1 MSRKPEKGKG
11 SILPPRQMRA
21 RAKVSLVALALIFAI
36 LVGRLGLLQIVQG
49 EFWSTKAVSQQL
61 NDSLVA
67 AHRGTIY
74 DCNGKVL
81 AESMEV
87 WTVIMTPY
95 NIAQLDDA
103 EKVRVKIADEVS
115 KILDVDRDTLYK
127 KTTRTESQYEKIAS
141 QVEYPVVEK
150 LIAWAEKNELAGS
163 GIFRVVTDYKR
174 TYPYGSLASCVI
186 GFTGTDYYGLYGLEA
201 KYNDVL
207 AGVAGRVVTA
217 QNGVGGDM
225 PVTLTYEKTV
235 DAEDGHS
242 LVLTIDQTIQ
252 HYAEKYLEQSITEND
267 VENRGVS
274 IVMNVRTGAVL
285 AMAVK
290 GDFDL
295 NDPFTVKDPNA
306 LAKMKLLSGD
316 AKSEALTKA
325 RQTQWANK
333 AVSDFYEPG
342 SVFKVFTSCMAIE
355 EGVANINTSSFFCPG
370 YIEVMGQQITC
381 WHPAGHGTQNFP
393 DIISNSC
400 NPGFITLGVGLGGE
414 RFFKYFTGFG
424 FTEPTG
430 IDMLSEGRSTTSLYH
445 GADMTDLDVAT
456 SAMGQ
461 TFEITPIQMATAL
474 CAVAN
479 GGYLMQPYVVAQEL
493 DGDGNVVKNTEPI
506 VKRQVVS
513 TETTK
518 QVASMLA
525 AAVNGGGSK
534 NVYVAGY
541 RVAGKSGTSDKTE
554 TRTDWAHNEVWG
566 SFGTFAPA
574 DDPEIMVLTII
585 DTPHSSNTY
594 GSHVAGPVCQSILSD
609 TLPYLGVEPLY
620 TEEELANLSTIT
632 PSVVDKEVSTATT
645 ILDNNGL
652 RFSVIGNGKTVVKQ
666 IPESGSSIPKDGT
679 VVLYTDSGSMESTT
693 SVPDFHNMTLS
704 QANAAA
710 NAANLNLEIS
720 GVGLDSGE
728 AIVYSQDYEAGA
740 KVEPGTVIY
749 LVFITDNAIA

>member
-1 MSRKPEKGKG
+1 MSRKKDTDKG
-11 SILPPRQMRA
+11 SVLPPRQMKRRGILCA
-21 RAKVSLVALALIFAI
+21 IALCAVFALLA
-36 LVGRLGLLQIVQG
+36 GRLGYLQLVQG
-49 EFWSTKAVSQQL
+49 EYWSTQAASQQL

-87 WTVIMTPY
+87 WTIIMSPS
-95 NIAQLDDA
+95 NIAQLEDA
-103 EKVRVKIADEVS
+103 ESVRVKIADEIS
-115 KILDVDRDTLYK
+115 KMLGVDRDELYR
-127 KTTRTESQYEKIAS
+127 KTTRTESQYEKVIS

-150 LIAWAEKNELAGS
+150 LIAWVEKNELSTS
-163 GIFRVVTDYKR
+163 GIFRVITDYKR

-186 GFTGTDYYGLYGLEA
+186 GFTGTDHYGLYGLEA
-201 KYNDVL
+201 QYNDVL
-207 AGVAGRVVTA
+207 SGVAGRVVTA

-225 PVTLTYEKTV
+225 PVSLTYEKTV

-242 LVLTIDQTIQ
+242 LVLTIDQNIQ
-252 HYAEKYLEQSITEND
+252 HYAEKYLEQTV
-267 VENRGVS
+267 VENQVKHRAVS
-274 IVMNVRTGAVL
+274 IVMNVHTGAIL

-306 LAKMKLLSGD
+306 IEALKKLSGKEKD
-316 AKSEALTKA
+316 EA
-325 RQTQWANK
+325 TQAALQLQWSNK
-333 AVSDFYEPG
+333 AVSEFYEPG

-355 EGVANINTSSFFCPG
+355 EGVGNINTSSFYCPG
-370 YIEVMGQQITC
+370 YIEVMGQKITC
-381 WHPAGHGTQNFP
+381 WHAGHGTQNFP

-430 IDMLSEGRSTTSLYH
+430 IDMLSEGRPTTSLYH
-445 GADMTDLDVAT
+445 GADMTDLDAAT
-456 SAMGQ
+456 SSIGQ

-493 DGDGNVVKNTEPI
+493 DGDGNVIKTTEPV

-518 QVASMLA
+518 QVTSMMA

-541 RVAGKSGTSDKTE
+541 RVAGKSGTADKTE
-554 TRTDWAHNEVWG
+554 TRQDAEQNEVWG

-574 DDPEIMVLTII
+574 DDPEIMVLTIT
-585 DTPHSSNTY
+585 DTAQSDNRW
-594 GSHVAGPVCQSILSD
+594 GSYTAGPVCQKILAD

-620 TEEELANLSTIT
+620 TEEELANLSTIA
-632 PSVVDKEVSTATT
+632 PNVVDNELSAATT
-645 ILDNNGL
+645 IINNNNL
-652 RFSVIGNGKTVVKQ
+652 KYTVIGDGKTVVKQ
-666 IPESGSSIPKDGT
+666 IPEGGSSIPKDGT
-679 VVLYTDSGSMESTT
+679 VVLYTDSESKSTT
-693 SVPDFHNMTLS
+693 TTVPDFHNMTLS

-710 NAANLNLEIS
+710 DAANLNLEIS

-728 AIVYSQDYEAGA
+728 ALVLSQDYEAGA
-740 KVEPGTVIY
+740 KVDPGTVIY
-749 LVFITDNAIA
+749 LVFIAKDGGD

>member
-1 MSRKPEKGKG
+1 MARKPENEQNSK
-11 SILPPRQMRA
+11 LPPRQMRR
-21 RAKVSLVALALIFAI
+21 RAVFCIVVLCAVFALLVS
-36 LVGRLGLLQIVQG
+36 RLGFLQIIQG
-49 EFWSTKAVSQQL
+49 EFWSNKAVTQQL

-74 DCNGKVL
+74 DCNKKVL

-103 EKVRVKIADEVS
+103 EKVREKIADEVS

-127 KTTRTESQYEKIAS
+127 KTTRTESQYEKVAA
-141 QVEYPVVEK
+141 QVEYPVVEE
-150 LIAWAEKNELAGS
+150 LIAWVEKNDLSGS
-163 GIFRVVTDYKR
+163 GIFRVITDYKR

-201 KYNDVL
+201 EYNDVL

-225 PVTLTYEKTV
+225 PVSLTYEKTV

-252 HYAEKYLEQSITEND
+252 HYAEKYLEQSITENS
-267 VENRGVS
+267 VKNRGVS
-274 IVMNVRTGAVL
+274 IVMNVHTGAIL

-295 NDPFTVKDPNA
+295 NDPWTIKDPNA
-306 LAKMKLLSGD
+306 LEAIKLLSGD
-316 AKSEALTKA
+316 EKSDALTKA
-325 RQTQWANK
+325 RQTQWSNK
-333 AVSDFYEPG
+333 AVSEFYEPG

-355 EGVANINTSSFFCPG
+355 EGVANMNSSFYCPG

-381 WHPAGHGTQNFP
+381 WHAGHGMQNFP

-414 RFFKYFTGFG
+414 RFFKYFVGFG

-456 SAMGQ
+456 SSIGQ

-493 DGDGNVVKNTEPI
+493 DGEGNVVKTTEPV

-554 TRTDWAHNEVWG
+554 TRQGGAENEVWG

-574 DDPEIMVLTII
+574 DDPEIVVLTIT
-585 DTPHSSNTY
+585 DTAQSDNRW
-594 GSHVAGPVCQSILSD
+594 GSHTAGPVCQSILSD

-620 TEEELANLSTIT
+620 TEEELANLSTT
-632 PSVVDKEVSTATT
+632 APNVVDKDIATATT
-645 ILDNNGL
+645 IIDNNGL
-652 RFSVIGNGKTVVKQ
+652 KYSIVGNGKTVVKQ

-679 VVLYTDSGSMESTT
+679 VVLYTDSSTLDT
-693 SVPDFHNMTLS
+693 TTTVPDFHNMTLS

-720 GVGLDSGE
+720 GVGLDGGE
-728 AIVYSQDYEAGA
+728 ATVYSQDYEVGA
-740 KVEPGTVIY
+740 KVEPGTVVY
-749 LVFITDNAIA
+749 LVFVTDSAIA

>member
-1 MSRKPEKGKG
+1 MSRKKSDDKG
-11 SILPPRQMRA
+11 SILPPRQMRRRGVFCA
-21 RAKVSLVALALIFAI
+21 IVLCTVFALLVS
-36 LVGRLGLLQIVQG
+36 RLGYLQLVQG
-49 EFWSTKAVSQQL
+49 EYWSTQAVSQQL
-61 NDSLVA
+61 NDSVVA

-74 DCNGKVL
+74 DRNGKVL

-87 WTVIMTPY
+87 WTVIMAPY

-103 EKVRVKIADEVS
+103 ETVRNKIADEVS
-115 KILDVDRDTLYK
+115 KILGVDRDTLYK
-127 KTTRTESQYEKIAS
+127 KTTRTESQYEKVIS

-150 LIAWAEKNELAGS
+150 LIDWVEKNDLSTS
-163 GIFRVVTDYKR
+163 GIFRVITDYKR

-186 GFTGTDYYGLYGLEA
+186 GFTGADYYGLYGLEA
-201 KYNDVL
+201 EYNDVL

-225 PVTLTYEKTV
+225 PVSLTYEKTV

-242 LVLTIDQTIQ
+242 LVLTIDQNIQ
-252 HYAEKYLEQSITEND
+252 HYAEKYLEQSVMENG
-267 VENRGVS
+267 VKNRAIS
-274 IVMNVRTGAVL
+274 IVMDVHTGAIL

-295 NDPFTVKDPNA
+295 NDPWTVKDPNA
-306 LAKMKLLSGD
+306 VAALKLLSGD
-316 AKSEALTKA
+316 EKDEAVTKA
-325 RQTQWANK
+325 LQTQWSNK
-333 AVSDFYEPG
+333 AVSEFYEPG

-355 EGVANINTSSFFCPG
+355 EGVGNINTSSFYCPG

-381 WHPAGHGTQNFP
+381 WHAGHGTQNFP

-430 IDMLSEGRSTTSLYH
+430 IDMLSEGRPTTSLYH

-456 SAMGQ
+456 SSIGQ

-493 DGDGNVVKNTEPI
+493 DSDGNVVKTTEPI

-518 QVASMLA
+518 QVASMMA

-554 TRTDWAHNEVWG
+554 TRQGGAENEVWG

-574 DDPEIMVLTII
+574 DDPEIVVLTIT
-585 DTPHSSNTY
+585 DTAQSDNRW
-594 GSHVAGPVCQSILSD
+594 GSHTAGPVCQSILAD

-632 PSVVDKEVSTATT
+632 PSVTDQEVSTATT
-645 ILDNNGL
+645 IINNNNLKYSILGD
-652 RFSVIGNGKTVVKQ
+652 GKTVIRQ
-666 IPESGSSIPKDGT
+666 IPEAGSSIPKDGT
-679 VVLYTDSGSMESTT
+679 VVLYTDSASLDTT
-693 SVPDFHNMTLS
+693 TAVPDFHNLTLS
-704 QANAAA
+704 QANATAR
-710 NAANLNLEIS
+710 AANLNLEIS

-728 AIVYSQDYEAGA
+728 AVVYSQDYEPGA
-740 KVEPGTVIY
+740 KVDPGTVIY
-749 LVFITDNAIA
+749 LVFVTAGGGD

>member
-1 MSRKPEKGKG
+1 MSRKTSKEQNTV
-11 SILPPRQMRA
+11 LPPRQMRA
-21 RAKVSLVALALIFAI
+21 RAVFGGIALCAVFALLAA
-36 LVGRLGLLQIVQG
+36 RLGFLQIIQG
-49 EFWSTKAVSQQL
+49 EFWSSKAVSQQL

-103 EKVRVKIADEVS
+103 EAVRVKIADEVS

-127 KTTRTESQYEKIAS
+127 KTTRTESQYEKVAS

-150 LIAWAEKNELAGS
+150 LIAWAEKNKLSNS
-163 GIFRVVTDYKR
+163 GIFRVITDYKR

-201 KYNDVL
+201 EYNDVL

-225 PVTLTYEKTV
+225 PVSLTYEKTV

-242 LVLTIDQTIQ
+242 LVLTIDQNIQ
-252 HYAEKYLEQSITEND
+252 HYAEKYLEQSIIENS
-267 VENRGVS
+267 VKNRGVS
-274 IVMNVRTGAVL
+274 IVMNVHTGAIL

-295 NDPFTVKDPNA
+295 NDPWTVTDPNA
-306 LAKMKLLSGD
+306 IEAMKLLSGD
-316 AKSEALTKA
+316 EKSEALAAA
-325 RQTQWANK
+325 RQAQWSNK
-333 AVSDFYEPG
+333 AVSEFYEPG

-355 EGVANINTSSFFCPG
+355 EGVGNINTSSFYCPG

-381 WHPAGHGTQNFP
+381 WHAGHGAQNFP

-414 RFFKYFTGFG
+414 RFFKYFVGFG

-456 SAMGQ
+456 SSIGQ

-493 DGDGNVVKNTEPI
+493 DGNGNVVKTTEPT

-534 NVYVAGY
+534 NVYVSGY
-541 RVAGKSGTSDKTE
+541 RVAGKSGTADKTE
-554 TRTDWAHNEVWG
+554 TRQGGAENEVWG

-574 DDPEIMVLTII
+574 DDPEIVVLTIT
-585 DTPHSSNTY
+585 DTAQSDNRW
-594 GSHVAGPVCQSILSD
+594 GSHTAGPVCQSILSD

-620 TEEELANLSTIT
+620 TEEELANLSTTT
-632 PSVVDKEVSTATT
+632 PSVVNKEVSTATT
-645 ILDNNGL
+645 IIGNNDL
-652 RFSVIGNGKTVVKQ
+652 KYSIIGNGKTVVKQ

-679 VVLYTDSGSMESTT
+679 VVLYTDSSSLNTT
-693 SVPDFHNMTLS
+693 TAVPDFHNMTLS

-728 AIVYSQDYEAGA
+728 ATVYSQDYEVGA

-749 LVFITDNAIA
+749 LVFLTDSAIA

>member
-1 MSRKPEKGKG
+1 MSRKNEKDPN
-11 SILPPRQMRA
+11 SLLPTRKMRT
-21 RAKVSLVALALIFAI
+21 RGTMFAI
-36 LVGRLGLLQIVQG
+36 LIGVLFCLLVARLGFLQIVQG

-103 EKVRVKIADEVS
+103 EAVRVKIADEVS

-141 QVEYPVVEK
+141 QVEYPVVEE
-150 LIAWAEKNELAGS
+150 LISWAEKNKLSNS

-201 KYNDVL
+201 EYNDVL

-225 PVTLTYEKTV
+225 PVSLTYEKTV

-242 LVLTIDQTIQ
+242 LVLTIDQNIQ
-252 HYAEKYLEQSITEND
+252 HFAEKYLEQSIIENS
-267 VENRGVS
+267 VKNRGVS
-274 IVMNVRTGAVL
+274 IVMNVHTGAIL

-295 NDPFTVKDPNA
+295 NDPWTVTDPNA
-306 LAKMKLLSGD
+306 LEAMKLLSGD
-316 AKSEALTKA
+316 EKSDALATA
-325 RQTQWANK
+325 RQAQWSNK
-333 AVSDFYEPG
+333 AVSEFYEPG

-355 EGVANINTSSFFCPG
+355 EGVADMNTSFYCPG

-381 WHPAGHGTQNFP
+381 WHAGHGMQHFP

-414 RFFKYFTGFG
+414 RFFKYFVGFG

-445 GADMTDLDVAT
+445 GIDMTDLDVAT
-456 SAMGQ
+456 SSIGQ

-493 DGDGNVVKNTEPI
+493 DGNGNVVKTTEPV

-541 RVAGKSGTSDKTE
+541 RVAGKSGTADKTE
-554 TRTDWAHNEVWG
+554 TRQGGAENEVWG

-574 DDPEIMVLTII
+574 DDPEIVCVTIT
-585 DTPHSSNTY
+585 DTAQSDNRW
-594 GSHVAGPVCQSILSD
+594 GSHTAGPVCQSILAD

-620 TEEELANLSTIT
+620 TEEELANLSTVT
-632 PSVVDKEVSTATT
+632 PSVTDKEVSTATT
-645 ILDNNGL
+645 IIANNDL
-652 RFSVIGNGKTVVKQ
+652 HYSIIGNGKTVVRQ
-666 IPESGSSIPKDGT
+666 IPDAGSSIPKDGT
-679 VVLYTDSGSMESTT
+679 VVLYTDSDSLGSTT
-693 SVPDFHNMTLS
+693 AVPDFHGMTLS

-710 NAANLNLEIS
+710 DAANLNLEIS

-728 AIVYSQDYEAGA
+728 ATVYSQDYEVGA
-740 KVEPGTVIY
+740 KVSPGTVVY
-749 LVFITDNAIA
+749 LVFVTDSAIA

>member
-1 MSRKPEKGKG
+1 MSQKKKANNG
-11 SILPPRQMRA
+11 SILPPRQMRRRGVLCA
-21 RAKVSLVALALIFAI
+21 IALCAAFALLA
-36 LVGRLGLLQIVQG
+36 GRLGYLQLVQG
-49 EFWSTKAVSQQL
+49 EYWSTQAVSQQL

-74 DCNGKVL
+74 DCNGKPLV
-81 AESMEV
+81 ESMEV
-87 WTVIMTPY
+87 WTVIMSPS
-95 NIAQLDDA
+95 NISQLEDA
-103 EKVRVKIADEVS
+103 ESVRTKIADEVS
-115 KILDVDRDTLYK
+115 GILDVDRDELYE
-127 KTTRTESQYEKIAS
+127 KTGRSNSQYEKIKA

-150 LIAWAEKNELAGS
+150 LIDWVEKNNLSTS
-163 GIFRVVTDYKR
+163 GIFRVITDYKR
-174 TYPYGSLASCVI
+174 IYHYNSLASCVI

-201 KYNDVL
+201 QYNDVL
-207 AGVAGRVVTA
+207 SGTAGRIVTA

-225 PVTLTYEKTV
+225 PVSLTYEKTV

-242 LVLTIDQTIQ
+242 LVLTIDQNIQ
-252 HYAEKYLEQSITEND
+252 AWAEKYLEQSV
-267 VENRGVS
+267 VENGVKNRAVS
-274 IVMNVRTGAVL
+274 IVMNVHTGAIL

-290 GDFDL
+290 GDF
-295 NDPFTVKDPNA
+295 NPNEPFEVADPNA
-306 LAKMKLLSGD
+306 EAAIKLLSGD
-316 AKSEALTKA
+316 EKSDAVTKA
-325 RQTQWANK
+325 LQLQWSNK
-333 AVSDFYEPG
+333 AVSEFYEPG

-355 EGVANINTSSFFCPG
+355 EGVGNINTSSFYCPG

-381 WHPAGHGTQNFP
+381 WHAGHGTQTFP

-430 IDMLSEGRSTTSLYH
+430 IDMFSESAPPPTLYH
-445 GADMTDLDVAT
+445 DADMTDLDVAT
-456 SAMGQ
+456 SSIGQ
-461 TFEITPIQMATAL
+461 TFEITPLQMATAL

-493 DGDGNVVKNTEPI
+493 DGNGNVVRTTEPV

-554 TRTDWAHNEVWG
+554 TRQGDVENEVWG

-574 DDPEIMVLTII
+574 DDPEIVVLTIT
-585 DTPHSSNTY
+585 DTAQSDNRW
-594 GSHVAGPVCQSILSD
+594 GSYTAGPVCQKILAD

-632 PSVVDKEVSTATT
+632 PDVVGKDISTATT
-645 ILDNNGL
+645 IINNDDLKYSILGE
-652 RFSVIGNGKTVVKQ
+652 GNTIVKQ
-666 IPESGSSIPKDGT
+666 IPEGGSSIPKNGT
-679 VVLYTDSGSMESTT
+679 VVLYTDDDSAESTT
-693 SVPDFHNMTLS
+693 TVPDFHGLTLS

-728 AIVYSQDYEAGA
+728 ATVLSQDYETGA

-749 LVFITDNAIA
+749 LVFITKDTIA

>member
-1 MSRKPEKGKG
+1 MSRKNEKDQNSVLPTRKMRRRGRVFAG
-11 SILPPRQMRA
+11 IIGVAFGLLIL
-21 RAKVSLVALALIFAI
+21 
-36 LVGRLGLLQIVQG
+36 RLGFLQIVQG

-103 EKVRVKIADEVS
+103 EAVRVKIADEVS

-141 QVEYPVVEK
+141 QVEYPVVEE
-150 LIAWAEKNELAGS
+150 LISWAEKNKLSNS

-201 KYNDVL
+201 EYNDVL

-225 PVTLTYEKTV
+225 PVSLTYEKTV

-242 LVLTIDQTIQ
+242 LVLTIDQNIQ
-252 HYAEKYLEQSITEND
+252 HFAEKYLEQSIIENS
-267 VENRGVS
+267 VKNRGVS
-274 IVMNVRTGAVL
+274 IVMNVHTGAIL

-295 NDPFTVKDPNA
+295 NDPWTVTDPNA
-306 LAKMKLLSGD
+306 LEAMKLLSGD
-316 AKSEALTKA
+316 EKSDALATA
-325 RQTQWANK
+325 RQAQWSNK
-333 AVSDFYEPG
+333 AVSEFYEPG

-355 EGVANINTSSFFCPG
+355 EGVADMNTSFYCPG

-381 WHPAGHGTQNFP
+381 WHAGHGMQHFP

-414 RFFKYFTGFG
+414 RFFKYFVGFG

-445 GADMTDLDVAT
+445 GIDMTDLDVAT
-456 SAMGQ
+456 SSIGQ

-493 DGDGNVVKNTEPI
+493 DGNGNVVKTTEPV

-541 RVAGKSGTSDKTE
+541 RVAGKSGTADKTE
-554 TRTDWAHNEVWG
+554 TRQGGAENEVWG

-574 DDPEIMVLTII
+574 DDPEIVCVTIT
-585 DTPHSSNTY
+585 DTAQSDNRW
-594 GSHVAGPVCQSILSD
+594 GSHTAGPVCQSILAD

-620 TEEELANLSTIT
+620 TEEELANLSTVT
-632 PSVVDKEVSTATT
+632 PSVTDKEVSTATT
-645 ILDNNGL
+645 IIANNDL
-652 RFSVIGNGKTVVKQ
+652 HYSIIGNGKTVVRQ
-666 IPESGSSIPKDGT
+666 IPEAGSSIPKDGT
-679 VVLYTDSGSMESTT
+679 VVLYTDSDSLGSTT
-693 SVPDFHNMTLS
+693 AVPDFHGMTLS

-710 NAANLNLEIS
+710 DAANLNLEIS

-728 AIVYSQDYEAGA
+728 ATVYSQDYEVGA
-740 KVEPGTVIY
+740 KVSPGTVVY
-749 LVFITDNAIA
+749 LVFVTDSAIA

>member
-1 MSRKPEKGKG
+1 MSRKNEKDQN
-11 SILPPRQMRA
+11 SLLPTRKMRNRGTMFA
-21 RAKVSLVALALIFAI
+21 IIIGVLFCLLVA
-36 LVGRLGLLQIVQG
+36 RLGFLQIVQG

-103 EKVRVKIADEVS
+103 EAVRVKIADEVS

-141 QVEYPVVEK
+141 QVEYPVVEE
-150 LIAWAEKNELAGS
+150 LISWAEKNKLSNS

-201 KYNDVL
+201 EYNDVL

-225 PVTLTYEKTV
+225 PVSLTYEKTV

-242 LVLTIDQTIQ
+242 LVLTIDQNIQ
-252 HYAEKYLEQSITEND
+252 HFAEKYLEQSIIENS
-267 VENRGVS
+267 VKNRGVS
-274 IVMNVRTGAVL
+274 IVMNVHTGAIL
-285 AMAVK
+285 AMAIK

-295 NDPFTVKDPNA
+295 NDPWTVTDPNA
-306 LAKMKLLSGD
+306 LEAMKLLSGD
-316 AKSEALTKA
+316 EKSDALATA
-325 RQTQWANK
+325 RQAQWSNK
-333 AVSDFYEPG
+333 AVSEFYEPG

-355 EGVANINTSSFFCPG
+355 EGVADMNTSFYCPG

-381 WHPAGHGTQNFP
+381 WHAGHGMQHFP

-414 RFFKYFTGFG
+414 RFFKYFVGFG

-445 GADMTDLDVAT
+445 GIDMTDLDVAT
-456 SAMGQ
+456 SSIGQ

-493 DGDGNVVKNTEPI
+493 DGNGNVVKTTEPV

-541 RVAGKSGTSDKTE
+541 RVAGKSGTADKTE
-554 TRTDWAHNEVWG
+554 TRQGGAENEVWG

-574 DDPEIMVLTII
+574 DDPEIVCVTIT
-585 DTPHSSNTY
+585 DTAQSDNRW
-594 GSHVAGPVCQSILSD
+594 GSHTAGPVCQSILAD

-620 TEEELANLSTIT
+620 TEEELANLSTVT
-632 PSVVDKEVSTATT
+632 PSVTDKEVSTATT
-645 ILDNNGL
+645 IIANNDL
-652 RFSVIGNGKTVVKQ
+652 HYSIIGNGKTVVRQ
-666 IPESGSSIPKDGT
+666 IPEAGSSIPKDGT
-679 VVLYTDSGSMESTT
+679 VVLYTDSDSLGSTT
-693 SVPDFHNMTLS
+693 AVPDFHGMTLS

-710 NAANLNLEIS
+710 DAANLNLEIS

-728 AIVYSQDYEAGA
+728 ATVYSQDYEVGA
-740 KVEPGTVIY
+740 KVSPGTVVY
-749 LVFITDNAIA
+749 LVFVTDSAIA

>member
-1 MSRKPEKGKG
+1 MSRKQNSGKS
-11 SILPPRQMRA
+11 SILPPRQMRRRGVFCA
-21 RAKVSLVALALIFAI
+21 IVLCTVFALLAS
-36 LVGRLGLLQIVQG
+36 RLGYLQLVQG
-49 EFWSTKAVSQQL
+49 EYWSTQAVSQQL
-61 NDSLVA
+61 NDSIVA

-103 EKVRVKIADEVS
+103 ETVRNKIADEVS
-115 KILDVDRDTLYK
+115 KILNVDRDTLYK
-127 KTTRTESQYEKIAS
+127 KTTRTESQYEKVVS
-141 QVEYPVVEK
+141 QVEYPVVQE
-150 LIAWAEKNELAGS
+150 LIAWVEKNGLSTS
-163 GIFRVVTDYKR
+163 GIFRVITDYKR

-201 KYNDVL
+201 EYNDVL

-225 PVTLTYEKTV
+225 PVSLTYEKTV

-242 LVLTIDQTIQ
+242 LVLTIDQNIQ
-252 HYAEKYLEQSITEND
+252 HYAEKYLEQSIVENK
-267 VENRGVS
+267 VKNRGVS
-274 IVMNVRTGAVL
+274 IVMNPHTGAIL

-295 NDPFTVKDPNA
+295 NDPWTIQDPNA
-306 LAKMKLLSGD
+306 VEALKLLSGD
-316 AKSEALTKA
+316 EKSEALTAA
-325 RQTQWANK
+325 RQLQWSNK
-333 AVSDFYEPG
+333 AVSEFYEPG

-355 EGVANINTSSFFCPG
+355 EGVGNINTSSFYCPG
-370 YIEVMGQQITC
+370 YIEVMGQKITC
-381 WHPAGHGTQNFP
+381 WHAGHGTQNFP

-414 RFFKYFTGFG
+414 RFFKYFVGFG

-430 IDMLSEGRSTTSLYH
+430 VDMLSEGRPTTSLYH
-445 GADMTDLDVAT
+445 GADMTDLDAAT
-456 SAMGQ
+456 SSIGQ

-493 DGDGNVVKNTEPI
+493 DGDGNVVKTTEPI

-518 QVASMLA
+518 QVSSMLA

-541 RVAGKSGTSDKTE
+541 RVAGKSGTADKTE
-554 TRTDWAHNEVWG
+554 TRTGGAENEVWG

-574 DDPEIMVLTII
+574 DDPEIVVVTIT
-585 DTPHSSNTY
+585 DTAQGDNRW
-594 GSHVAGPVCQSILSD
+594 GSHTAGPVCQSILAD

-620 TEEELANLSTIT
+620 TEEELANLSTT
-632 PSVVDKEVSTATT
+632 APSVVDKEVSTATT
-645 ILDNNGL
+645 IIDNNNL
-652 RFSVIGNGKTVVKQ
+652 HYSIIGNGKTVVKQ
-666 IPESGSSIPKDGT
+666 IPEGGSSIPKDGT
-679 VVLYTDSGSMESTT
+679 VVLYTDSSSVGSTT

-710 NAANLNLEIS
+710 DAANLNLEIS

-728 AIVYSQDYEAGA
+728 ATVYSQDYEAGT
-740 KVEPGTVIY
+740 KVSPGTVVY
-749 LVFITDNAIA
+749 LVFVTDSAIA

>member
-1 MSRKPEKGKG
+1 MSRKNEKDPNSLLPTRKMRIRGRAFAA
-11 SILPPRQMRA
+11 ILSA
-21 RAKVSLVALALIFAI
+21 VFCLLVA
-36 LVGRLGLLQIVQG
+36 RLGFLQIVQG

-103 EKVRVKIADEVS
+103 ESVRVKIADEVS

-141 QVEYPVVEK
+141 QVEYPVVEE
-150 LIAWAEKNELAGS
+150 LIAWAEKNKLSNS

-201 KYNDVL
+201 EYNDVL

-225 PVTLTYEKTV
+225 PVSLTYEKTV

-242 LVLTIDQTIQ
+242 LVLTIDQNIQ
-252 HYAEKYLEQSITEND
+252 HFAEKYLEQSIIENS
-267 VENRGVS
+267 VKNRGVS
-274 IVMNVRTGAVL
+274 IVMNVHTGAIL

-295 NDPFTVKDPNA
+295 NDPWTVTDPNA
-306 LAKMKLLSGD
+306 LEAMKLLSGD
-316 AKSEALTKA
+316 EKSDALATA
-325 RQTQWANK
+325 RQAQWSNK
-333 AVSDFYEPG
+333 AVSEFYEPG

-355 EGVANINTSSFFCPG
+355 EGVADMNTSFYCPG

-381 WHPAGHGTQNFP
+381 WHAGHGMQHFP

-414 RFFKYFTGFG
+414 RFFKYFVGFG

-445 GADMTDLDVAT
+445 GIDMTDLDVAT
-456 SAMGQ
+456 SSIGQ

-493 DGDGNVVKNTEPI
+493 DGNGNVVKTTEPV

-541 RVAGKSGTSDKTE
+541 RVAGKSGTADKTE
-554 TRTDWAHNEVWG
+554 TRQGGAENEVWG

-574 DDPEIMVLTII
+574 DDPEIVCVTIT
-585 DTPHSSNTY
+585 DTAQSDNRW
-594 GSHVAGPVCQSILSD
+594 GSHTAGPVCQSILAD

-620 TEEELANLSTIT
+620 TEEELANLSTVT
-632 PSVVDKEVSTATT
+632 PSVTDKEVSTATT
-645 ILDNNGL
+645 ILVNNDL
-652 RFSVIGNGKTVVKQ
+652 HYSIIGNGKTVVRQ
-666 IPESGSSIPKDGT
+666 IPEAGSSIPKDGT
-679 VVLYTDSGSMESTT
+679 VVLYTDSDSLGSTT
-693 SVPDFHNMTLS
+693 AVPDFHGMTLS

-710 NAANLNLEIS
+710 DAANLNLEIS

-728 AIVYSQDYEAGA
+728 ATVYSQDYEVGA
-740 KVEPGTVIY
+740 KVSPGTVVY
-749 LVFITDNAIA
+749 LVFVTDSAIA

>member
-1 MSRKPEKGKG
+1 MSRKRENENR
-11 SILPPRQMRA
+11 SVLPPRKMRRRGVLFA
-21 RAKVSLVALALIFAI
+21 VAMGALFALLVARIGF
-36 LVGRLGLLQIVQG
+36 LQIVQG

-87 WTVIMTPY
+87 WTVIMAPY
-95 NIAQLDDA
+95 NIAQRKDA
-103 EKVRVKIADEVS
+103 DTVRVKIADEVS
-115 KILDVDRDTLYK
+115 KILDIDRDTLYK
-127 KTTRTESQYEKIAS
+127 KTNRTDSQYEKIAS

-150 LIAWAEKNELAGS
+150 LIAWAEKNDLDGS

-201 KYNDVL
+201 EYNDVL

-225 PVTLTYEKTV
+225 PVQLTYEKTV

-242 LVLTIDQTIQ
+242 LVLTIDQNIQ
-252 HYAEKYLEQSITEND
+252 HFAEKYLEQSIAENR
-267 VENRGVS
+267 VKNRGVS
-274 IVMNVRTGAVL
+274 IVMNVHTGAIL

-295 NDPFTVKDPNA
+295 NDPWTVKDPNA
-306 LAKMKLLSGD
+306 IAAMKLLSGD
-316 AKSEALTKA
+316 EKSEALTKA
-325 RQTQWANK
+325 RQAQWSNK
-333 AVSDFYEPG
+333 AVSEFYEPG

-355 EGVANINTSSFFCPG
+355 EGVADMNTQFYCPG

-381 WHPAGHGTQNFP
+381 WHAGHGMQHFP

-414 RFFKYFTGFG
+414 RYFKYFVGFG

-430 IDMLSEGRSTTSLYH
+430 VDMLSEGRSTTSLYH

-456 SAMGQ
+456 SAIGQ
-461 TFEITPIQMATAL
+461 TFEVTPIQMATAL

-493 DGDGNVVKNTEPI
+493 DGDGNVVKNTEPV

-518 QVASMLA
+518 QVAAMLA

-541 RVAGKSGTSDKTE
+541 RVAGKSGTADKTE
-554 TRTDWAHNEVWG
+554 TRTSGADNEVWG

-574 DDPEIMVLTII
+574 DDPEIVVITIT
-585 DTPHSSNTY
+585 DTAQGDNRW
-594 GSHVAGPVCQSILSD
+594 GSHTAGPVCQSILAD
-609 TLPYLGVEPLY
+609 TLPYLGVEPVY
-620 TEEELANLSTIT
+620 TEEELANLSTVT
-632 PSVVDKEVSTATT
+632 PNVVDKEVATATT
-645 ILDNNGL
+645 IINNNSL
-652 RFSVIGNGKTVVKQ
+652 KCSILGNGKTVVHQ
-666 IPESGSSIPKDGT
+666 IPEAGSSIPKDGT
-679 VVLYTDSGSMESTT
+679 VVLYTDSASLKNATA
-693 SVPDFHNMTLS
+693 VPDFHGMTLS

-720 GVGLDSGE
+720 GIGLDSGE
-728 AIVYSQDYEAGA
+728 ATVYSQDYSVGE

-749 LVFITDNAIA
+749 LVFVTDSAIA

>member
-1 MSRKPEKGKG
+1 MEPNNENKRNSR
-11 SILPPRQMRA
+11 LPSRQMCIRA
-21 RAKVSLVALALIFAI
+21 IAACVILCLVFVL
-36 LVGRLGLLQIVQG
+36 LVGRLSFLQIVQH
-49 EFWSTKAVSQQL
+49 EKWSTLAISQQL
-61 NDSLVA
+61 TDEVVHA
-67 AHRGTIY
+67 RRGEIL
-74 DCNGKVL
+74 DANGEVL
-81 AESMEV
+81 AKTMDV
-87 WTVIMTPY
+87 WTVIMVPS
-95 NIAQLDDA
+95 NIKELKNAD
-103 EKVRVKIADEVS
+103 EVRTKIADEVS
-115 KILDVDRDTLYK
+115 KILGIDRDKLYK
-127 KTTRTESQYEKIAS
+127 RTQNVDSQYEKIAT
-141 QVEYPVVEK
+141 QIDNPTLTK
-150 LIAWAEKNELAGS
+150 LSEWQEKNELDTS
-163 GIFRVVTDYKR
+163 GIFRTIPDYKR
-174 TYPYGSLASCVI
+174 IYPYGSLASCVI
-186 GFTGTDYYGLYGLEA
+186 GFTGDDYYGLYGLEA
-201 KYNDVL
+201 AYEDVL
-207 AGVAGRVVTA
+207 AGTDGRVVTA
-217 QNGVGGDM
+217 QNAYGSDM
-225 PVTLTYEKTV
+225 PVEMAYEKTV
-235 DAEDGHS
+235 EPEDGHT
-242 LVLTIDQTIQ
+242 LVLTIDHNIQ
-252 HYAEKYLEQSITEND
+252 SFAEKYLEQSIKENN
-267 VENRGVS
+267 VQNRGVS
-274 IVMNVRTGAVL
+274 IVMDVDTGAVL

-306 LAKMKLLSGD
+306 LAAIKLLSGD
-316 AKSEALTKA
+316 EKSDAVRDALQK
-325 RQTQWANK
+325 QWSNK

-342 SVFKVFTSCMAIE
+342 SVFKVFTSCMALE
-355 EGVANINTSSFFCPG
+355 EGVANLNTQFFCPG

-381 WHPAGHGTQNFP
+381 WHPGHGMQNFP

-414 RFFKYFTGFG
+414 RYFKYFTGFG

-430 IDMLSEGRSTTSLYH
+430 IDMLSEGRSTPSLYH

-493 DGDGNVVKNTEPI
+493 DAHGNVVKATEPI

-554 TRTDWAHNEVWG
+554 TRTDWTKNEVWG

-574 DDPEIMVLTII
+574 DDPEIVVLTII
-585 DTPHSSNTY
+585 DTPHSDVSNY
-594 GSHVAGPVCQSILSD
+594 GSHVSGPVCQSILAD

-620 TEEELANLSTIT
+620 TEEELAGLSSTT
-632 PSVVDKEVSTATT
+632 PSVVDKEVSAATA
-645 ILDNNGL
+645 I
-652 RFSVIGNGKTVVKQ
+652 IGNNDLKYHILGDGKTVLKQ
-666 IPESGSSIPKDGT
+666 IPEGGTSIPKDGT
-679 VVLYTDSGSMESTT
+679 VVLYTDSASQDVTT
-693 SVPDFHNMTLS
+693 TVPDFHNMTLS
-704 QANAAA
+704 QANDAAR
-710 NAANLNLEIS
+710 AANLNLEIS

-728 AIVYSQDYEAGA
+728 ATVYSQDYEPGA
-740 KVEPGTVIY
+740 KVSPGTVLY

>member
-1 MSRKPEKGKG
+1 MSRKNEADRN
-11 SILPPRQMRA
+11 SMLPPRKMRRRGVLFA
-21 RAKVSLVALALIFAI
+21 VAIGVLFCLLVA
-36 LVGRLGLLQIVQG
+36 RLGFLQIVQG
-49 EFWSTKAVSQQL
+49 EFWSNKAVSQQL

-87 WTVIMTPY
+87 WTVIMTPA

-103 EKVRVKIADEVS
+103 EAVRVKIADEVS

-127 KTTRTESQYEKIAS
+127 KTTRTDSQYEKIAS
-141 QVEYPVVEK
+141 QVEYPVVEE
-150 LIAWAEKNELAGS
+150 LIAWAEKNKLSNS

-201 KYNDVL
+201 EYNDVL

-225 PVTLTYEKTV
+225 PVSLTYEKTV
-235 DAEDGHS
+235 DAQDGHS

-252 HYAEKYLEQSITEND
+252 HYAEKYLEQSITENA

-274 IVMNVRTGAVL
+274 IVMNVHTGAIL

-295 NDPFTVKDPNA
+295 NDPWEVKDPNA
-306 LAKMKLLSGD
+306 LAALKLLSGD
-316 AKSEALTKA
+316 KRAEALTKA
-325 RQTQWANK
+325 RQTQWSNK
-333 AVSDFYEPG
+333 AVSEFYEPG

-355 EGVANINTSSFFCPG
+355 EGVATLNSQFYCPG

-381 WHPAGHGTQNFP
+381 WHSGHGMQNFP

-400 NPGFITLGVGLGGE
+400 NPGFITLGVRLGGE
-414 RFFKYFTGFG
+414 RFFKYFVGFG

-430 IDMLSEGRSTTSLYH
+430 VDMLGEGRSTTSLYH

-461 TFEITPIQMATAL
+461 TFEITPIQMATGL

-479 GGYLMQPYVVAQEL
+479 GGYLMQPYVVAREL
-493 DGDGNVVKNTEPI
+493 DGDGNVVKTTEPV

-574 DDPEIMVLTII
+574 DDPEIVVLTII

-594 GSHVAGPVCQSILSD
+594 GSHVAGPVCQSILTD
-609 TLPYLGVEPLY
+609 TLPYLGVEPVY
-620 TEEELANLSTIT
+620 TEEELANLSTVT

-645 ILDNNGL
+645 I
-652 RFSVIGNGKTVVKQ
+652 IGNNDLKYTIIGDGKTVVRQ
-666 IPESGSSIPKDGT
+666 IPEAGSSIPKDGT
-679 VVLYTDSGSMESTT
+679 VVLYTDAASLSTT
-693 SVPDFHNMTLS
+693 TAVPDFRNMTLS

-710 NAANLNLEIS
+710 RAADLNLEIS

-728 AIVYSQDYEAGA
+728 AIVYSQDYQAGA
-740 KVEPGTVIY
+740 KVQPGTVVY